1 MSLPV
6 GEIATVGEAMAGFDL
21 TPPRDAILIT
31 PAPAAMLRLRR
42 LHAAAGYLAEGA
54 PEIIANPD
62 AARG

>member
-31 PAPAAMLRLRR
+31 SAPAAMLRLRR
-42 LHAAAGYLAEGA
+42 LYAAAGYLAEGA